1 MHPPSAPPPVNRTLA
16 YLAVAAGFG
25 YLLYTLAPILT
36 PFLLAAAF
44 AYLCDPLVDRLE
56 RLHVPRSLGA
66 LLVMLGLLL
75 LLTVLLAILAPLAQA
90 QFRLLMEQVP
100 SWVGWVQQSL
110 LPWVS
115 QTFGIE
121 LRRDQAQIVGWLKAH
136 LSDLAGLTSTLPRL
150 TEGGMAVV
158 GVFVGL
164 LLTPVVTFY
173 LLRDWDRIMTALA
186 AWIPDPLRPKVLA
199 ILGEVDQVL
208 GQFVRGQLG
217 VIAVMTLLYSLGL
230 WLIGLDYA
238 LAVGV
243 VAGVLVFVPYLGT
256 IVGVLLGTLAAWT
269 QFGEL
274 AALVQ
279 VWAVFAVGQLLEG
292 MVITPWL
299 VGERV
304 GLHPVVVIFALMAF
318 GHLFGFFGVL
328 LAIPASAALLVGL
341 RHLKAELDRY

>member
-1 MHPPSAPPPVNRTLA
+1 MRPPTALPPVNRTLA
-16 YLAVAAGFG
+16 YLAVAAGLAYVL
-25 YLLYTLAPILT
+25 YLLAPILT
-36 PFLLAAAF
+36 PFLLAAGL

-56 RLHVPRSLGA
+56 RVHVPRSLGT

-75 LLTVLLAILAPLAQA
+75 LLAILLAILAPLAQA

-100 SWVGWVQQSL
+100 GWVGWVEQSL
-110 LPWVS
+110 LPWLS

-121 LRRDQAQIVGWLKAH
+121 LKRDQALIIGWLKAH
-136 LSDLAGLTSTLPRL
+136 STDLAGLTSGLPRI
-150 TEGGMAVV
+150 TQGGMAVL
-158 GVFVGL
+158 GVVTGL
-164 LLTPVVTFY
+164 LLTPVVMFY
-173 LLRDWDRIMTALA
+173 LLRDWDRVLRALA
-186 AWIPDPLRPKVLA
+186 GWIPEPLRPRVMI
-199 ILGEVDQVL
+199 ILGEVDAVL

-217 VIAVMTLLYSLGL
+217 VIAIMVLLYSLGL

-256 IVGVLLGTLAAWT
+256 LVGVLLGTLAAWT
-269 QFGEL
+269 QFGEFV
-274 AALVQ
+274 ALIQ

-328 LAIPASAALLVGL
+328 LAIPASAALLVAL